1 MLENGLPQQVRDSE
15 AGGGGGGIAEVE
27 LDEGELELLDIEGET
42 NVVELPRLE
51 LVTAEHPRL

>member
-27 LDEGELELLDIEGET
+27 LDEGELEVLDIEGET

>member
-1 MLENGLPQQVRDSE
+1 MWENGLPQQVRES
-15 AGGGGGGIAEVE
+15 GGGGGGMEEVE
-27 LDEGELELLDIEGET
+27 LDEGELEVLDIEGET